1 MGENFGTAALSSL
14 RLMFPNGKGLSMA
27 AYIVVEGRNLN
38 RETIMAYVT
47 AVRGLIAESGSL
59 LQEHNGRLLFRGT
72 PQNYELL
79 EGADGADLYQV
90 LEFPTLDDAKGFW
103 LGDEYQAV
111 KKLREGAGDF
121 RIVLVDS

>member
-1 MGENFGTAALSSL
+1 
-14 RLMFPNGKGLSMA
+14 MA

-90 LEFPTLDDAKGFW
+90 LEFPTIEDAKGFW
-103 LGDEYQAV
+103 LGEDYQAV

-121 RIVLVDS
+121 RIVLIDS